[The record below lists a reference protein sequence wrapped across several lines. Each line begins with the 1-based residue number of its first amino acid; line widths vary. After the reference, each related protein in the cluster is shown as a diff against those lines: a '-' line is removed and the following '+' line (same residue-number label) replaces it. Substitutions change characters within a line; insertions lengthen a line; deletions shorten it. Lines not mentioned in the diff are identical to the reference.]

1 MTGELSPY
9 RPGEVVLHMDVLP
22 HLDHDDKVTVIRS
35 VLWPGGRHVAN
46 YTVETPLPDNA
57 PPIGEALRPLR
68 EARHEMTAQGCD
80 ELLNI
85 LERRGVITTDP
96 ERRDECC
103 GLPRDEDGFCTY
115 REGYPIYADPDA
127 DR

>member
-1 MTGELSPY
+1 MTAPEY
-9 RPGEVVLHMDVLP
+9 
-22 HLDHDDKVTVIRS
+22 DDTDPSETVAEYIVRS
-35 VLWPGGRHVAN
+35 TNERIA
-46 YTVETPLPDNA
+46 DNA

-115 REGYPIYADPDA
+115 REGYPIYVDPDA